1 MLNSSTW
8 EKVRGPQFQ
17 VSQANKQ
24 KLQCAIS
31 EVENEALTQSKLLT
45 HPVQPSV
52 TKGYSKWL
60 RTTTV
65 LMSSLAS
72 NIIFLS
78 VSYSTPP
85 HPQKAFKEWVTQSD
99 MILKK
104 LGKDLHGWTR
114 LPLKYNWSVHH
125 KSLKLSKSGC
135 YPSPSK
141 ELRSLCS
148 LLEVGLELDGAQCG
162 KWGEAIPC

>member
-1 MLNSSTW
+1 
-8 EKVRGPQFQ
+8 
-17 VSQANKQ
+17 
-24 KLQCAIS
+24 
-31 EVENEALTQSKLLT
+31 
-45 HPVQPSV
+45 
-52 TKGYSKWL
+52 
-60 RTTTV
+60 
-65 LMSSLAS
+65 
-72 NIIFLS
+72 
-78 VSYSTPP
+78 
-85 HPQKAFKEWVTQSD
+85 

-141 ELRSLCS
+141 ELRRSLCS

-162 KWGEAIPC
+162 KWGEAIPCWLTVPVGSQVLLASPSPHTIACSQLPSWEHVWDALRVLAVREFRYWTQLWDTQSNELMRTWVLWRISVQDLCL